1 VVTCRRGAMTVQ
13 ELLKEK
19 REEIL
24 QIAAR
29 HGARN
34 VRVFGS
40 VVRGEAGAA
49 SDIDLLVTLE
59 PGTTLLDHAALILE
73 LEDLLGCK
81 VDVASDRGLRPRVK
95 ERVMSEALPL

>member
-1 VVTCRRGAMTVQ
+1 MSVQ
-13 ELLKEK
+13 DLLKEK

-40 VVRGEAGAA
+40 VVRGEADAA
-49 SDIDLLVTLE
+49 SDIDLLVTLQ